1 MGFSFWIA
9 FGWLVILPPA
19 SYGDVEAPAN
29 ASAVSQRIITK
40 HLLYETGVHAL
51 LQQVPDLMDEE
62 INTLKSSS
70 LSLSPAQW
78 AHIRST
84 FSSEQITSRLKNR
97 LLNGLQQDVGVK
109 QLQQIKKS
117 LQVVDVVR
125 FKHLKRSAESALAH
139 ARIRQYKATIDDK
152 MPLASR
158 VQLIERLDDAL
169 WLSRLEVEVKVA
181 LRKNLLATVSWVT
194 EQEAFSE
201 ETLEQEMVNYR
212 QRVAKQVDDNARAY
226 YLYLLKA
233 TTGQT
238 VRSLT
243 AVYQQPQFEH
253 FMRQCEVTILDAFQQ
268 QRTGMLDQVV
278 SR

>member
-29 ASAVSQRIITK
+29 VSAVSQRIITK

-51 LQQVPDLMDEE
+51 LQQVPDLIDEE
-62 INTLKSSS
+62 INTLQSSS

-78 AHIRST
+78 AHVRSA

-97 LLNGLQQDVGVK
+97 LLNGLQQSVGAK
-109 QLQQIKKS
+109 QLQQVKKS

-125 FKHLKRSAESALAH
+125 FKHLKRNAESALAH

-152 MPLASR
+152 MPLVSR
-158 VQLIERLDDAL
+158 VQLIEQLDEAL

-194 EQEAFSE
+194 EQEVFSE

-212 QRVAKQVDDNARAY
+212 QRVAKQVDDNARVY

-233 TTGQT
+233 TTGQA

-253 FMRQCEVTILDAFQQ
+253 FMKQCEVTILDAFQQ